1 MSDQLVMPPQPAA
14 GTGGPSA
21 GTLLRTAREANGL
34 HIGALAVA
42 MKVPVRKLEALEAD
56 RLNEL
61 PDAVFV
67 RALAAS
73 VCRTLKIDPGPVLDK
88 LPQSVTPQ
96 LARNERGINMPVGQS
111 GFGLPRSLLA
121 FVSRPTVLIVLALL
135 LAAVAMVFFPET
147 FSEDAGLPSLPGLSG
162 QALAGGAAAVS
173 SVTPTAAPPTA
184 PDAGSALAHPA
195 VVAVSEPSVNG
206 ALTVVA
212 VPPAK
217 VESIAPAAPAL
228 PASPAV
234 AVAVAVASPPA
245 PVTAGLVQFKARASA
260 WIRVRDRNSVIV
272 FEKTLAA
279 GESAAASGELPLSV
293 VVGNVAATD
302 VLVRGQAFR
311 LDELNQNNVARFEVK

>member
-1 MSDQLVMPPQPAA
+1 MPPQPAT
-14 GTGGPSA
+14 GTAGPSA
-21 GTLLRTAREANGL
+21 GELLRTAREANGL

-56 RLNEL
+56 RHNEL

-73 VCRTLKIDPGPVLDK
+73 VCRTLKTDPGPVLDK

-96 LARNERGINMPVGQS
+96 LSRNERGINMPVGQT

-121 FVSRPTVLIVLALL
+121 FMSKPTVLVVSALL
-135 LAAVAMVFFPET
+135 LAAVAVVFFPET
-147 FSEDAGLPSLPGLSG
+147 LSEEAVLPSLPGLAG
-162 QALAGGAAAVS
+162 QAIATGAAAVIPAS
-173 SVTPTAAPPTA
+173 PAAPPTA
-184 PDAGSALAHPA
+184 TLDAANAVARPA
-195 VVAVSEPSVNG
+195 ATAASESLVNG
-206 ALTVVA
+206 AMTVVA
-212 VPPAK
+212 VPLAK

-228 PASPAV
+228 PTAAAAPAAS
-234 AVAVAVASPPA
+234 
-245 PVTAGLVQFKARASA
+245 VTSGLVQFKARASA

-293 VVGNVAATD
+293 VVGNVAATE

-311 LDELNQNNVARFEVK
+311 LDELNQNNVARFEVN